1 MRTYSITSIFLLFL
15 ISLNT
20 LIAQDSIP
28 ENSAEGI
35 SLKFDLKPNS
45 VYRYLAK
52 NSHNIS
58 QEMIGSTMEIN
69 QETTISYR
77 LEVESNTS
85 EGIKIKAFFEDI
97 ELDLE
102 LPQGRTNI
110 DSKSGNSS
118 EFSRL
123 LNKPFYI
130 TLTAQGKVIKTEG
143 LEEVF
148 RSYEDNSDVLIQE
161 LFTEK
166 NLLAFIES
174 SFNIFPMDSINMG
187 DSWNAVHNQ
196 SLNNQFD
203 LTFDKTFTL
212 DGLSEDMAWLSVE
225 NNVKSSASETLAFEV
240 DSGDAKQ
247 EGIIEIDRNSGLI
260 LFSDIKQEIRGVLKS
275 NGLEVPVK
283 ISLET
288 SLKGEKL

>member
-1 MRTYSITSIFLLFL
+1 MRTYSITSIFLLLF

-28 ENSAEGI
+28 ENSVKGI
-35 SLKFDLKPNS
+35 SLKIDLKPNS
-45 VYRYLAK
+45 AYRFLAK
-52 NSHNIS
+52 NSRNIS
-58 QEMIGSTMEIN
+58 QEMMGSTMEIN

-77 LEVESNTS
+77 FEVESNTS
-85 EGIKIKAFFEDI
+85 EGIKIKAFFEEI
-97 ELDLE
+97 ELDLD

-110 DSKSGNSS
+110 DSKNGNSS

-130 TLTAQGKVIKTEG
+130 TLTAQGKVIETEG

-148 RSYEDNSDVLIQE
+148 RSYEDNSDVLVQE

-166 NLLAFIES
+166 NLIAFIES

-212 DGLSEDMAWLSVE
+212 DGLSEDMVWLSVE
-225 NNVKSSASETLAFEV
+225 NKVKSSASETLAFEV

-275 NGLEVPVK
+275 NGLEVPLR